1 MASSSTQKADIDRI
15 KEVIR
20 LLNLALADCHQV
32 LHEAEQA
39 VLRSRQDNDPS
50 PPPN

>member
-1 MASSSTQKADIDRI
+1 MASNPTQKAEIDRI

-20 LLNLALADCHQV
+20 LLNLALADCHNV

-39 VLRSRQDNDPS
+39 VLKSQQDNGPS